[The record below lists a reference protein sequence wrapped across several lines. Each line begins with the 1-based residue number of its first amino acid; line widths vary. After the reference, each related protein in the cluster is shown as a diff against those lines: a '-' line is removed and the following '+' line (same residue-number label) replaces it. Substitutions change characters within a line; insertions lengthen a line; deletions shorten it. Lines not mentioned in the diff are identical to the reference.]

1 MENRALETA
10 SLQEVIS
17 YSKQKESPRI
27 TVLDSITD
35 EEFKE
40 IGELIGRLKLLF
52 LCVPRNRIAFINNVD
67 VALKIA
73 KDFKKKAQVM
83 YQDFVQRPSGS
94 LVAYALTGYTKSWIT
109 LRDNGYIVK
118 AYDEMG
124 QEMQQ
129 PWINTDIGKV
139 TPSNLYKLGLRNF
152 EISLGIREIGSS
164 GNSNKEI
171 LNLSRYHFCNNGSY
185 NEERNCYY
193 PRDRT
198 TARGTAE
205 YNKLEKLFRKW
216 GFNKFH

>member
-1 MENRALETA
+1 MGNVPLKKISLE
-10 SLQEVIS
+10 EIIE

-35 EEFKE
+35 DEFRE

-52 LCVPRNRIAFINNVD
+52 LCVPTNRIAFINNVD

-73 KDFKKKAQVM
+73 KDFKKKSQVM
-83 YQDFVQRPSGS
+83 YYDFAKRPNNN
-94 LVAYALTGYTKSWIT
+94 LAQYAITGVSFGWKI

-118 AYDEMG
+118 AYDETG
-124 QEMQQ
+124 QEMQE
-129 PWINTDIGKV
+129 PWINTDIVGV
-139 TPSNLYKLGLRNF
+139 TPSNLSKLGLKNF
-152 EISLGIREIGSS
+152 EISLGIRGVSS
-164 GNSNKEI
+164 SSNSNNEI
-171 LNLSRYHFCNNGSY
+171 LELSRHHFINGGIY
-185 NEERNCYY
+185 NAERNCYY

-216 GFNKFH
+216 GFQKFH

>member
-1 MENRALETA
+1 MENMSLETV
-10 SLQEVIS
+10 SLQEVVS
-17 YSKQKESPRI
+17 YSKQKGSPRI

-35 EEFKE
+35 DKFIE
-40 IGELIGRLKLLF
+40 IGELISRLKLLF
-52 LCVPRNRIAFINNVD
+52 LCVPENRIAFINNVD

-83 YQDFVQRPSGS
+83 YYDFAQRPSSS
-94 LVAYALTGYTKSWIT
+94 LVNYALTGYTKSWIT

-118 AYDEMG
+118 SYDEEG

-129 PWINTDIGKV
+129 PWINTDIGEV
-139 TPSNLYKLGLRNF
+139 TPSNLSKLGLKNF
-152 EISLGIREIGSS
+152 EISLGIRGIGSS
-164 GNSNKEI
+164 RNSNNEI
-171 LNLSRYHFCNNGSY
+171 LKLSRHHFVNGGIY
-185 NEERNCYY
+185 NAKRNCYY

>member
-1 MENRALETA
+1 MELE
-10 SLQEVIS
+10 LKEVKLKEIIS
-17 YSKQKESPRI
+17 YSKQKESPRV

-35 EEFKE
+35 DEFRE

-52 LCVPRNRIAFINNVD
+52 LCVQENRIAFINNVD

-73 KDFKKKAQVM
+73 KDFHKRSQVM
-83 YQDFVQRPSGS
+83 YQDFAKRPSGS
-94 LVAYALTGYTKSWIT
+94 LVNYALTGYTKSWIT

-118 AYDEMG
+118 AYDEIG

-129 PWINTDIGKV
+129 PWLNTDIEEV
-139 TPSNLYKLGLRNF
+139 TPFNLYKLGLKNF
-152 EISLGIREIGSS
+152 EISLGIRGVGSS
-164 GNSNKEI
+164 RNSNNEI
-171 LNLSRYHFCNNGSY
+171 LELSRHHFVNGGIY

-205 YNKLEKLFRKW
+205 YNKLEKLFKKW
-216 GFNKFH
+216 GFNNFH

>member
-1 MENRALETA
+1 MGNVPLKKISLEEIIA
-10 SLQEVIS
+10 H
-17 YSKQKESPRI
+17 SKQKESPRI
-27 TVLDSITD
+27 TVVDSITD
-35 EEFKE
+35 DEFRE

-52 LCVPRNRIAFINNVD
+52 LCVPTNRIAFINNVD

-73 KDFKKKAQVM
+73 KDFKKKSQVM
-83 YQDFVQRPSGS
+83 YYDFAKRPNNNLAQYAITGVS
-94 LVAYALTGYTKSWIT
+94 LGWKI

-129 PWINTDIGKV
+129 SWLNTDIEEV
-139 TPSNLYKLGLRNF
+139 TPSNLYKLGLKNF
-152 EISLGIREIGSS
+152 EISLGIRGIGSS
-164 GNSNKEI
+164 RNSNNEI
-171 LNLSRYHFCNNGSY
+171 LELSRHHFVNNGIY
-185 NEERNCYY
+185 NTERNCYY

-216 GFNKFH
+216 GFQKFH

>member
-1 MENRALETA
+1 MGNVPLKKISLEEIIA
-10 SLQEVIS
+10 

-35 EEFKE
+35 DEFRE

-52 LCVPRNRIAFINNVD
+52 LCVPTNRIAFINNVD

-83 YQDFVQRPSGS
+83 YYDFAKRPSAS
-94 LVAYALTGYTKSWIT
+94 LVNYALTGYTKSWIT

-118 AYDEMG
+118 AYNEEG

-129 PWINTDIGKV
+129 EWINTDIVGV
-139 TPSNLYKLGLRNF
+139 TPSNLSKLGLKNF
-152 EISLGIREIGSS
+152 EISLGIRGIGSS

-171 LNLSRYHFCNNGSY
+171 LELSRYHFVNGGIY
-185 NEERNCYY
+185 NAERNCYY
-193 PRDRT
+193 PRDRK

-216 GFNKFH
+216 GFQKFH

>member
-1 MENRALETA
+1 MGNVPLKKISLEEIIA
-10 SLQEVIS
+10 

-27 TVLDSITD
+27 TVVDSITD
-35 EEFKE
+35 DEFRE

-52 LCVPRNRIAFINNVD
+52 LCVPTNRIAFINNVD

-83 YQDFVQRPSGS
+83 YQDFAKRPNNN
-94 LVAYALTGYTKSWIT
+94 LAQYAITGVSFGWKI

-118 AYDEMG
+118 SYDEEG

-129 PWINTDIGKV
+129 EWLNTDIVEV
-139 TPSNLYKLGLRNF
+139 TPSNLSKLGLKNF
-152 EISLGIREIGSS
+152 EISLGIRGIGSS
-164 GNSNKEI
+164 SNSNNEI
-171 LNLSRYHFCNNGSY
+171 LELSRYHFVNGGIY

-216 GFNKFH
+216 GFQKFH